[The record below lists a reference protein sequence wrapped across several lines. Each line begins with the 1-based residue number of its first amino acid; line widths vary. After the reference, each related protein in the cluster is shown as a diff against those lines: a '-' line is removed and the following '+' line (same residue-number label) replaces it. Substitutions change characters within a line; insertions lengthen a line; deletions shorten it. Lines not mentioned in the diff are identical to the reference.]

1 MGNNPII
8 FSASG
13 VDIYVSSVVIFLGLI
28 FCLLMTATLYA
39 GRYGTVMPALM
50 LFSLGFI
57 LSVFLSRVIH
67 WYFNAET
74 YGSFENAMT
83 DFSIG
88 SFVLPVV
95 IAGVWFTGWLIGK
108 TGLIRSHGALLDS
121 AAPGLCLLI
130 VFIRISAI
138 FGTTCRGKAIIQNE
152 ALQFFPLSI
161 AVTDGAN
168 NRIYRFASFAI
179 AAILMLIVFVL
190 ILLYYR
196 NESSRSKKKG
206 DVWRWFVLAYS
217 MVSVVIDSTRYDSPL
232 MHFRLISVLNQYS
245 AFISLGQV
253 LPGVFA
259 LIILIHFSKRGIRR
273 TGLRWYHVLGWLM
286 FAASFYGIG
295 YLGEYRFQRYADY
308 IGCYSMMVGSCF
320 LLLLAEYVEYRRWGR
335 RRRA

>member
-1 MGNNPII
+1 MGSNPII
-8 FSASG
+8 FSAFG
-13 VDIYVSSVVIFLGLI
+13 VDIYASSLVIFLGLV
-28 FCLLMTATLYA
+28 FCLLMTATLY
-39 GRYGTVMPALM
+39 GKKHGTVMPAFM

-57 LSVFLSRVIH
+57 VAVFLSRVTH

-88 SFVLPVV
+88 SFVLPVAV
-95 IAGVWFTGWLIGK
+95 AGVWITGWLIGK
-108 TGLIRSHGALLDS
+108 TRLVPSHGALLDA

-138 FGTTCRGKAIIQNE
+138 FGTTCRGKAIITNS
-152 ALQFFPLSI
+152 ALQFFPWSI

-179 AAILMLIVFVL
+179 AAILMLLVFVL
-190 ILLYYR
+190 ILLYFR
-196 NESSRSKKKG
+196 NEKSRSKKNG

-232 MHFRLISVLNQYS
+232 MHFRVISYLNQYS

-253 LPGVFA
+253 MPGVFS
-259 LIILIHFSKRGIRR
+259 LITLIHFSKRNIRR
-273 TGLRWYHVLGWLM
+273 TGLKWYHVLGWILLVV
-286 FAASFYGIG
+286 SFVGIG
-295 YLGEYRFQRYADY
+295 YFGEYKFQRYANTLQ
-308 IGCYSMMVGSCF
+308 CYSIMTASCF
-320 LLLLAEYVEYRRWGR
+320 LLLLAEYLEYRRWGR
-335 RRRA
+335 RRR